1 MAMSSVRLATGKFMS
16 NSQTDFG
23 QGRSAKPKHDRFHHR
38 WKGWVILT
46 GCFCIVA
53 VFTLLAM
60 TTDFTTLL
68 FSRASSEKEMR
79 SANSEATRNGTIV
92 VQTGENRC
100 EFRKFDNGSGRII
113 VENTKS
119 CNDPVI
125 LDSYGVP
132 VPMGTVHR
140 LNAISKSFGNA
151 H

>member
-1 MAMSSVRLATGKFMS
+1 MS
-16 NSQTDFG
+16 NNQTDVG
-23 QGRSAKPKHDRFHHR
+23 QSRSAKPKHDRFRHR

-53 VFTLLAM
+53 MFILLAM

-68 FSRASSEKEMR
+68 FSHASSEREMQ
-79 SANSEATRNGTIV
+79 SANSEAARTGTIV

-100 EFRKFDNGSGRII
+100 EFRKFDNGNGRMI
-113 VENTKS
+113 VEDMKS
-119 CNDPVI
+119 CDDSVI

-140 LNAISKSFGNA
+140 LNAISKSFGSA